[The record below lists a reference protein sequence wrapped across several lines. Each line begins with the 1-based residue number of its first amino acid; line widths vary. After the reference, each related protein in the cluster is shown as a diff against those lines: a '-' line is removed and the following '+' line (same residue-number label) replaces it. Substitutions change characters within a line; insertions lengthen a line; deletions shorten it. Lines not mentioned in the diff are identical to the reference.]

1 MWALLRQRLGKEL
14 DWLWLS
20 FSLRY
25 KMMATNIILTENAAF
40 GNTNYDV
47 VRALIYMVD
56 NNMMEAIGQ
65 PYFSTKQCLVVP
77 TEDVPMCVKAGEQHI
92 IFLAT
97 KDNLW
102 CQWVYQ
108 FSHEYCHHLID
119 GSLSGEWSDLLWF
132 EETLCELSSL
142 YNLNK
147 MISYCA
153 NNGLQRYVPSVKSY
167 LENLLTKNNDKYKL
181 SAGGGWYKQYEA
193 SLKKEE
199 YKRDLYNAIAV
210 LMYPLFI
217 DTPNLWKLILIIG
230 DIRSWTSLDELFNHL
245 EINSDGSYSES
256 LGKMRKMFG

>member
-77 TEDVPMCVKAGEQHI
+77 IEDVPMCVKAGEQHI

-217 DTPNLWKLILIIG
+217 DTPNLWKLILNIG

-245 EINSDGSYSES
+245 ETNADESYSES
-256 LGKMRKMFG
+256 LSKMRKIFG

>member
-1 MWALLRQRLGKEL
+1 
-14 DWLWLS
+14 
-20 FSLRY
+20 
-25 KMMATNIILTENAAF
+25 MATNIILTENAAF

-77 TEDVPMCVKAGEQHI
+77 TEDVPMCVKAGGQHI

-245 EINSDGSYSES
+245 EINSDV
-256 LGKMRKMFG
+256 GKAVVEFCCYFDNRAFEIWMRINL

>member
-1 MWALLRQRLGKEL
+1 MVA
-14 DWLWLS
+14 
-20 FSLRY
+20 
-25 KMMATNIILTENAAF
+25 NIILTENAAF
-40 GNTNYDV
+40 GNTNYNV

>member
-1 MWALLRQRLGKEL
+1 
-14 DWLWLS
+14 
-20 FSLRY
+20 
-25 KMMATNIILTENAAF
+25 MATNIILTENAAF

-77 TEDVPMCVKAGEQHI
+77 TEDVPMCVKAGGQHI